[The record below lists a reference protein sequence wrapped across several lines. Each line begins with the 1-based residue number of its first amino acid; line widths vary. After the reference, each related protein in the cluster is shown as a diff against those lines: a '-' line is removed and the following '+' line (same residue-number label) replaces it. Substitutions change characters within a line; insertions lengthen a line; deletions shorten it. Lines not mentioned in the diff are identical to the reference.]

1 MYKTRTNK
9 TDPKSSVITC
19 YSPADEYAYTL
30 QEANLLYWGSSLL
43 GFTYLFIHH
52 FISQASEKSAF
63 VIPELCIVDAG
74 VAVSRD
80 QASRNNVANTS
91 SLRRTYLVEELINTD
106 SEDFVKFVH
115 NGNAVPL
122 LAPEDLLY
130 DIAQFLCFTQRIQY
144 FKTDGAVF
152 LLDL

>member
-1 MYKTRTNK
+1 MYKTQTNK
-9 TDPKSSVITC
+9 TGPKSSVITC

-43 GFTYLFIHH
+43 GFTYSFIHH
-52 FISQASEKSAF
+52 FISQASEKSPF
-63 VIPELCIVDAG
+63 VIPKLRFVDAG
-74 VAVSRD
+74 VAVSHD

-122 LAPEDLLY
+122 LAPEDPLY
-130 DIAQFLCFTQRIQY
+130 DIAQFLCFTQCIQY

>member
-1 MYKTRTNK
+1 MYKTQTNK
-9 TDPKSSVITC
+9 TDPKSSVITR
-19 YSPADEYAYTL
+19 YSPANEYAYTL

-52 FISQASEKSAF
+52 FISQASEKPPF
-63 VIPELCIVDAG
+63 VIPELCFVDMG
-74 VAVSRD
+74 VA
-80 QASRNNVANTS
+80 ASGNNVANTS
-91 SLRRTYLVEELINTD
+91 SLCRTYLVEELIDTD

-122 LAPEDLLY
+122 LAPEDPLY

-152 LLDL
+152 LLDLQGVL